1 MSKSRWIGSGF
12 ASLAGIFGVCLALA
26 EEATLPKQGALPQ
39 AQPSV
44 AASSQ
49 AEASESEP
57 DAGPLADR
65 VTDARQRA
73 VLMDEIYQSTLTV
86 MHERYFHGDRAVVPA
101 RAMEDIFKEI
111 QHHSRVEAR
120 WISVSFDPMSLNHK
134 PKGDFENKAAE
145 AIADGK
151 PHLEAVDGDYYRRAT
166 PVPLGAGCVACH
178 QGFFRNSSSKPK
190 FAGLVISIPLKAA
203 AEAEE

>member
-26 EEATLPKQGALPQ
+26 EETTLQKQETSSKA
-39 AQPSV
+39 AQSL
-44 AASSQ
+44 AAQ
-49 AEASESEP
+49 NQGTAGNAQQ
-57 DAGPLADR
+57 DGGPLADR
-65 VTDARQRA
+65 VADARQRA
-73 VLMDEIYQSTLTV
+73 VLMDEIYQSTLNV

-111 QHHSRVEAR
+111 QQHSRVEAR
-120 WISVSFDPMSLNHK
+120 WISVSFDAMSLNHK

-145 AIADGK
+145 AIANGK
-151 PHLEAVDGDYYRRAT
+151 PYLETVDGDFYRRAT
-166 PVPLGAGCVACH
+166 PVPLGAGCVTCH

-203 AEAEE
+203 ADAQE